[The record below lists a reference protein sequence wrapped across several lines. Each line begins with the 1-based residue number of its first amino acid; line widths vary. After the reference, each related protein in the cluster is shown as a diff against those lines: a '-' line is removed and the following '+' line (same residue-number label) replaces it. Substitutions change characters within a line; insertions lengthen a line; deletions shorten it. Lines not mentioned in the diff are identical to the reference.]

1 MTLFAFLYVE
11 ANLKTILSSLG
22 IALSVH
28 ILCKLIFGK
37 MASMTYV
44 LVGIVVY
51 KFFMKVQKKY
61 R

>member
-22 IALSVH
+22 IALGVH

-51 KFFMKVQKKY
+51 NFFMKVQKKY